1 MKSTSSPYHSVDP
14 IGGTSQIA
22 SRAGTAVFWKGIQI
36 GGVQGIA
43 FVKLL
48 VLARLLNPLDFG
60 LFSVALI
67 TINTALTLTDVGMI
81 PALVQK
87 EQIEERHYHAA
98 WSVGLTRSF
107 AISAFLIVTAP
118 YIAELFSEPRATRI
132 LQFLALRPLI
142 DAVAS
147 IKIAEHF
154 RNLRFRSPAIIF
166 LSGAIVDAIVSILL
180 AITWGVWAMVVGA
193 LAGSIIAVFVSYVMA
208 PHRPKI
214 CMVRAVARPLIRFG
228 QWIFISGVFT
238 ATGIM
243 MLQMVVSRTLGVES
257 LGLYFLSLKLAFM
270 PLTATSKVVG
280 DVAFPIYARLQNDG
294 EQSTRAFQTI
304 FSGMF
309 AVLFPVHVLLIVLAP
324 AFVEHIL
331 GPQWTGTDS
340 IIRILAFAGII
351 QIFQEAVVPVLNGHG
366 KPKKVAVLQ
375 GAESLLLV
383 LSIWWMTKKYGLG
396 GAAFVWLPAASI
408 TLILGAI
415 FLKQT
420 VPVRLRRLKGPVSA
434 IAIASA
440 TGAGIAMISES
451 TLPGLTGLVIAVILA
466 IFSFGLV
473 LWGFERRFRMG
484 LADDFAR
491 AFPQLTSIFGIR
503 STQS

>member
-1 MKSTSSPYHSVDP
+1 MKANPSHNLVNTN
-14 IGGTSQIA
+14 GTSPIA

-43 FVKLL
+43 FVKIL

-98 WSVGLTRSF
+98 WSIGLTRSLGISVLLV
-107 AISAFLIVTAP
+107 ISAP
-118 YIAELFSEPRATRI
+118 WIAELFSEPRATPI
-132 LQFLALRPLI
+132 LQLLALRPLI

-147 IKIAEHF
+147 IKIAEHY

-166 LSGAIVDAIVSILL
+166 LSGALVDASVSILL
-180 AITWGVWAMVVGA
+180 AISLGVWAMVAGA
-193 LAGSIIAVFVSYVMA
+193 LGGSIITVVVSYVLV

-214 CMVRAVARPLIRFG
+214 CMQRAAARPLIRFG
-228 QWIFISGVFT
+228 QWIFVTGVFA

-243 MLQMVVSRTLGVES
+243 MLQMAVSRTLGVES
-257 LGLYFLSLKLAFM
+257 LGLYFLSLKLAYM
-270 PLTATSKVVG
+270 PRGVTSKVIG
-280 DVAFPIYARLQNDG
+280 EVAFPIYSRLQNDG
-294 EQSTRAFQTI
+294 EQSARAFQSI

-309 AVLFPVHVLLIVLAP
+309 AVLFPVYVLLIVLAP
-324 AFVEHIL
+324 AFVEHVL
-331 GPQWTGTDS
+331 GPKWIGAES
-340 IIRILAFAGII
+340 IIRILAVVGII
-351 QIFQEAVVPVLNGHG
+351 QIFQESVVPVLKGHG
-366 KPKKVAVLQ
+366 KPKKVAALQ
-375 GAESLLLV
+375 GTESLLLV
-383 LSIWWMTKKYGLG
+383 LPIWWMTKKYGLD

-408 TLILGAI
+408 AFIVGVIYLR
-415 FLKQT
+415 QT
-420 VPVRLRRLKGPVSA
+420 VPGRLRGLKGPVSA

-440 TGAGIAMISES
+440 AGAGIAMISES
-451 TLPGLTGLVIAVILA
+451 TLPGLTGLAVAVILG
-466 IFSFGLV
+466 ILSFGLV
-473 LWGFERRFRMG
+473 LWGFEKRFRMG

-491 AFPQLTSIFGIR
+491 AFPQVTLILGIR
-503 STQS
+503 SAQSR